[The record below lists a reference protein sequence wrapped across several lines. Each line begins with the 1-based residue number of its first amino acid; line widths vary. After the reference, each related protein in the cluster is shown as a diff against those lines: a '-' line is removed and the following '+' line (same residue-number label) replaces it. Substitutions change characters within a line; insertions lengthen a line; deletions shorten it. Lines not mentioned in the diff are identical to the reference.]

1 MFEKL
6 QDRLLAKLE
15 KKIKEWMCDAFN
27 EGYVHGYTDAS
38 RRMEFMYRCGVDKGI
53 GDGLDYAGA
62 IFIEDLKET
71 EVLKS

>member
-6 QDRLLAKLE
+6 QDRLLAKLK

-27 EGYVHGYTDAS
+27 EGYVHGYADAS
-38 RRMEFMYRCGVDKGI
+38 RRMEFMYRCGIDKGI